1 MSYPD
6 KKSGQALGRSLCYG
20 LAQEKSVP
28 MAIGIIV
35 VGSNEPC
42 ETQGGLTTN
51 EGPNVKLIEMLQ
63 GGLNFEFTSL
73 ALNVDQSCDRCKE
86 RLQYA

>member
-1 MSYPD
+1 MSY
-6 KKSGQALGRSLCYG
+6 LGRSPDVEDIE
-20 LAQEKSVP
+20 EKSVP

-35 VGSNEPC
+35 IGSNELR
-42 ETQGGLTTN
+42 ETRGGLTTN

-63 GGLNFEFTSL
+63 RGLNFEFTSL

-86 RLQYA
+86 LLQYA

>member
-1 MSYPD
+1 MPQESDEGICFY
-6 KKSGQALGRSLCYG
+6 LGRSPDV
-20 LAQEKSVP
+20 ANIKEKSAEVIVIGSHEP
-28 MAIGIIV
+28 MER
-35 VGSNEPC
+35 SEDS
-42 ETQGGLTTN
+42 QTN

-86 RLQYA
+86 RL